1 MIKTIQNPCP
11 NQQIL
16 SGIFTS
22 VDAKKVLYKDKN
34 GNPSTATIKGDN
46 GFFELTILERHIFV
60 RGINTCKGWINC
72 GYGSL
77 LNGKLKEDGNDEEKA
92 EYYSNLLEDG
102 NESIKIGSLI
112 RFYWSDSPLSL
123 SCERECFHEVIV
135 KVVSPDEFKLIQVLN
150 GTATA
155 FGSWKRLSNLKNVLY
170 NQPKTK

>member
-11 NQQIL
+11 NQQIP

-22 VDAKKVLYKDKN
+22 VNAKNVLYKDKN
-34 GNPSTATIKGDN
+34 GNLSTAPIKGDN

-60 RGINTCKGWINC
+60 HGINTCKGWINS

-77 LNGKLKEDGNDEEKA
+77 LTGNIKEDGGNEEKA
-92 EYYSNLLEDG
+92 EYYSKLDEA
-102 NESIKIGSLI
+102 NEGIIKPDSLV

-135 KVVSPDEFKLIQVLN
+135 GVVSPDEFKLIQVVN
-150 GTATA
+150 GTPTA
-155 FGSWKRLSNLKNVLY
+155 FGSWKRLSNLKNALY